1 MRTYYIG
8 VDLGTTAVKAAF
20 FDETGALCGT
30 ASQEVPLLDP
40 RPGEIEQS
48 PECWYEIPCALIRA
62 VCASVDPAAVRA
74 IGISSQGISV
84 VPTDGGFCPLRD
96 GLSWLDARAEAEL
109 SDMLSAIPEE
119 AWFARTGK
127 HASALYTLPKLLWLK
142 RHEPDVFRDAAFF
155 LMPLDYLTARL
166 CGNAVTDPTMAGGT
180 MLYDLVS
187 QGWSAELCRAF
198 GVPEEKLARIAP
210 SCTPAGYLTPGSQR
224 LTGLGAGTLVAVGA
238 QDQKIAAYGAQIEAG
253 TATLSLGT
261 AGAAEVLC
269 GRPSAV
275 LPTFA
280 FHTPGCVSY
289 MLEACVNTFG
299 AAIKWARDS
308 VFCGL
313 SYAEMDRL
321 AEAAP
326 AGSGGVRF
334 YPHLSGVSTPHFGTS
349 PVAGWRGLTLGT
361 DRGCLIRALY
371 EGLACEVRANLD
383 AMREAGTAVETLR
396 VFGGGSRSRILCR
409 ILCDVAGI
417 PLEVMDFPEIAAFGA
432 AKAAFAASR
441 GGDADGFVMPSQR
454 TRYTPGGD
462 GGVYAAYRAG
472 ERYAE

>member
-1 MRTYYIG
+1 MTTYYIG
-8 VDLGTTAVKAAF
+8 VDLGTTAVKAAL

-30 ASQEVPLLDP
+30 ASREVPLLYP
-40 RPGEIEQS
+40 RQGEIEQS
-48 PECWYEIPCALIRA
+48 PECWYEIPCALMCE
-62 VCASVDPAAVRA
+62 VCTGIDPAAVRA

-84 VPTDGGFCPLRD
+84 VPTDGDFRPLRD
-96 GLSWLDARAEAEL
+96 GVSWLDARAEAEL
-109 SDMLSAIPEE
+109 SDMLAAMPEE

-142 RHEPDVFRDAAFF
+142 RHEPDAFRDAAHF
-155 LMPLDYLTARL
+155 LMPLEYLTARL
-166 CGNAVTDPTMAGGT
+166 CGCAVTDPTMAGGT
-180 MLYDLVS
+180 MLYDLAEE
-187 QGWSAELCRAF
+187 GWSAELCRAF

-210 SCTPAGYLTPGSQR
+210 SCTPAGYLNAESQR

-238 QDQKIAAYGAQIEAG
+238 QDQKISAYGAEIEEG
-253 TATLSLGT
+253 TVTLSLGT

-269 GRPSAV
+269 SRPSAV
-275 LPTFA
+275 LPTFV
-280 FHTPGCVSY
+280 FRVPGCVSY
-289 MLEACVNTFG
+289 TLEACVNTFG
-299 AAIKWARDS
+299 AAIRWARDN

-313 SYAEMDRL
+313 TYAEMDRL
-321 AEAAP
+321 AETAP

-349 PVAGWRGLTLGT
+349 PVAGWSNLTLAA

-383 AMREAGTAVETLR
+383 AMREAGAAVETLR

-409 ILCDVAGI
+409 ILCDIAGI
-417 PLEVMDFPEIAAFGA
+417 PLEVMDFSEIAAFGA

-441 GGDADGFVMPSQR
+441 GGEADGFVMPSGR
-454 TRYTPGGD
+454 TRYTPCGD
-462 GGVYAAYRAG
+462 GGVYDAYRAG
-472 ERYAE
+472 QRYAE